1 MNLFVTSIASVA
13 IVLTSCG
20 GSAEN
25 ENPTS
30 AEGVNYKMNIPIK
43 MDEIITEISKP
54 YDLKNLSYTHGV
66 ATAQQL
72 KMEKLEFIDI
82 TVFLKAVKE
91 FHEKTKPVPDK
102 MVISQKIQKI
112 AQENN
117 GLDSLNAADKLTVE
131 EGIAGLFY
139 DVFINHSSFANLSWE
154 NFEKGC
160 MEFWAN
166 GKVENEQALAESY
179 FAYKT
184 NFSKELSAKFL
195 EKNKIREGVVTTV
208 SGLQYEILKEGEGE
222 KPLATSEVTV
232 HYHGETVDGK
242 VFDSSFRRGE
252 SEKITFKLNQVIPGW
267 TEGVQLMNLGA
278 KYRFYIP
285 YQLAYGEQGTPG
297 IPPFSTLIFDVE
309 LFEYK

>member
-1 MNLFVTSIASVA
+1 MKLFATTIASVA
-13 IVLTSCG
+13 LLATSCN
-20 GSAEN
+20 SNSEN

-30 AEGVNYKMNIPIK
+30 AEGKDYKMNIAVK
-43 MDEIITEISKP
+43 TEEIINEVSKP

-72 KMEKLEFIDI
+72 KMEKLDSIIDI
-82 TVFLKAVKE
+82 NVFLQAVKD

-102 MVISQKIQKI
+102 MVVSQKIQKI

-117 GLDSLNAADKLTVE
+117 GLDSLNATDKVIVE
-131 EGIAGLFY
+131 EGIAALFY
-139 DVFINHSSFANLSWE
+139 DVFINHSSFVKLNWE

-160 MEFWAN
+160 LEFWAK
-166 GKVENEQALAESY
+166 GSVENEQALAESY

-195 EKNKIREGVVTTV
+195 EKNKTREGVKVTT

-222 KPLATSEVTV
+222 KPLASSEVTV

-252 SEKITFKLNQVIPGW
+252 TISFKLDQVIPGW
-267 TEGVQLMNLGA
+267 TEGLQLMPLGA

-285 YQLAYGEQGTPG
+285 YQLAYGENGTPG